1 VCPKWGKKFFT
12 LIAWRTTM
20 SKEKD
25 ITNRQRERN
34 LTALSIKVT
43 IVGIVVTLIAILL
56 TLVSLLR

>member
-1 VCPKWGKKFFT
+1 
-12 LIAWRTTM
+12 M